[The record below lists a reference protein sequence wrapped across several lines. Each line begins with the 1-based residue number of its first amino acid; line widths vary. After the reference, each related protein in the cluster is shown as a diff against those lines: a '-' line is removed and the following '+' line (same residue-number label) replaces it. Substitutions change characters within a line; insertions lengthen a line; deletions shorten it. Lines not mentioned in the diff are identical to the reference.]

1 MTEKQIKWLMITG
14 VISAGAGWLFA
25 AAGIFL
31 PWLLGPLFAM
41 MILRNTVSWPLH
53 WPSWIRNTGLLI
65 IGLQMGTSF
74 TSDAI
79 KLMIVFLPFMFVL
92 TIAVV
97 GFSAVSALFLSKNSN
112 YNYHTALLG
121 SFPGGLSQM
130 VVLSEEVKGAE
141 PSAVALMQTIRI
153 LLVITVVPFLVTYFF
168 PSAGLPAHAQ
178 HQSSILSFSVFS
190 LILLTLAIIF
200 ILLCMQKTH
209 FPIPFMLAPLIGV
222 IAFNVITDA
231 SFILPESF
239 VATAQVM
246 LGTHLGLQ
254 MKGMKKLLAAKPLII
269 VIIMN
274 LALIA
279 FCIGLSLALNTL
291 FSFPL
296 LEMFLSAA
304 PGGVAEMAITA
315 YTVGADVSTV
325 TSFHLFRIFFI
336 LFAAAPFT
344 VYLLKRRLAE
354 AA

>member
-1 MTEKQIKWLMITG
+1 MAEKSVKWLIITA
-14 VISAGAGWLFA
+14 VIAAAAGFLFA
-25 AAGIFL
+25 ASGMFL

-41 MILRNTVSWPLH
+41 LILRNTVSWPLH

-65 IGLQMGTSF
+65 IGCQMGTSF
-74 TSDAI
+74 TSEAI
-79 KLMIVFLPFMFVL
+79 KLMVIFLPYMLVL
-92 TIAVV
+92 TLAVV

-141 PSAVALMQTIRI
+141 PSAVAFMQTIRI
-153 LLVITVVPFLVTYFF
+153 LLVITLVPFLVTYFF
-168 PSAGLPAHAQ
+168 PSAESSSNAH
-178 HQSSILSFSVFS
+178 HQTSIIYLSTVS
-190 LILLTLAIIF
+190 LIFLAIAI
-200 ILLCMQKTH
+200 IVLLLGMVRVH
-209 FPIPFMLAPLIGV
+209 FPIPFMLAPLISV
-222 IAFNVITDA
+222 IGFNVITDA
-231 SFILPESF
+231 SFGLPDAL
-239 VATAQVM
+239 VASAQVM

-269 VIIMN
+269 VVVMN

-279 FCIGLSLALNTL
+279 FCIILSFALNSF
-291 FSFPL
+291 FSFPF

-336 LFAAAPFT
+336 LFAAAPLT
-344 VYLLKRRLAE
+344 VYLLKRKLAQT
-354 AA
+354 A